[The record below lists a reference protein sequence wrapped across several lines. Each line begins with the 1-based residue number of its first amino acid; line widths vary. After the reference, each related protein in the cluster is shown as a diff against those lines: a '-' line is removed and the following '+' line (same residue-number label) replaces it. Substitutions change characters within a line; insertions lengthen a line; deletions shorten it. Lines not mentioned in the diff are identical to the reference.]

1 MVMNNED
8 IIKAA
13 GRIMA
18 RSGTVGLTVDA
29 LHQEPELAENELL
42 QEINN
47 ENEIFELMLRHLERE
62 LKYRVNAISAQN
74 EPPEKEIS
82 QLFNILYDLF
92 KQNPWYPH
100 LIFDP
105 EVSARCTKADE
116 IIFRVKRV
124 AKNYLVGLVKQR
136 QRRNVYAPPGGSREV
151 SHRNHQR
158 FPDERTAGERLRQNG
173 IRQ

>member
-1 MVMNNED
+1 MNNED
-8 IIKAA
+8 IIQAA
-13 GRIMA
+13 GRIIA
-18 RSGTVGLTVDA
+18 RSGNVGLTVDA

-42 QEINN
+42 KEINN
-47 ENEIFELMLRHLERE
+47 ENEVFELMLRHLERE

-74 EPPEKEIS
+74 KPPEKEIS

-105 EVSARCTKADE
+105 QVSARCTKADE

-124 AKNYLVGLVKQR
+124 AKNYFVGLVKQQ
-136 QRRNVYAPPGGSREV
+136 QRKNAHAPPGGSREV
-151 SHRNHQR
+151 YRYHHSR
-158 FPDERTAGERLRQNG
+158 FPDERTAGERYRQNG

>member
-1 MVMNNED
+1 MNNED

-18 RSGTVGLTVDA
+18 RSGAVGLTVDA
-29 LHQEPELAENELL
+29 LHQEPELVENELL
-42 QEINN
+42 KEINN

-62 LKYRVNAISAQN
+62 LKYRVNAISAQS

-82 QLFNILYDLF
+82 HLFNNLYDLF

-105 EVSARCTKADE
+105 EVSARCTKAGE

-124 AKNYLVGLVKQR
+124 AKNYLVGLVKQP
-136 QRRNVYAPPGGSREV
+136 QQKNIHAPPGGSRQV
-151 SHRNHQR
+151 SRRHRKR
-158 FPDERTAGERLRQNG
+158 LPDERWQANG
-173 IRQ
+173 TGKME